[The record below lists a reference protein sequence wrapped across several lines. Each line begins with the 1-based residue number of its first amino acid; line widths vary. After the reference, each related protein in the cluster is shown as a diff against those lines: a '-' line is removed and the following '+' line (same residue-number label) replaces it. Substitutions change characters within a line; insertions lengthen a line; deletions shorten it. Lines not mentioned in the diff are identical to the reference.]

1 MINKIT
7 PTIGAVTW
15 VIVLLYIPKYELF
28 DKKLYVPN
36 KLSPNP
42 KITAITNELVRIVL
56 ISSLILVSPAPALA
70 TIIGIITKAIK
81 TPAKSNITVL
91 LEAPTIDRYKGKATL
106 PPSHV
111 VNK

>member
-42 KITAITNELVRIVL
+42 K
-56 ISSLILVSPAPALA
+56 
-70 TIIGIITKAIK
+70 
-81 TPAKSNITVL
+81 
-91 LEAPTIDRYKGKATL
+91 
-106 PPSHV
+106 
-111 VNK
+111 

>member
-56 ISSLILVSPAPALA
+56 ISSLILVSPAPALSRYCSL
-70 TIIGIITKAIK
+70 
-81 TPAKSNITVL
+81 PAFDIAFPVCLTFLMDCHCCSPVGLKRKL
-91 LEAPTIDRYKGKATL
+91 
-106 PPSHV
+106 
-111 VNK
+111 